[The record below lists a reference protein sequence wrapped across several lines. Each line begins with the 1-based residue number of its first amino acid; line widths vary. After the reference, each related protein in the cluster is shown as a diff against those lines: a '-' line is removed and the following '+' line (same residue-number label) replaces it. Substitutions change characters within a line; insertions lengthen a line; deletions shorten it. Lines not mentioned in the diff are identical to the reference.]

1 MSGGLVIRLRPHEKF
16 VINGV
21 VLENG
26 DRRAKL
32 RIKSQDANV
41 LRMRDALHPNE
52 ATTPVKQ
59 LYYTTQLVVTGDL
72 DGETTV
78 PTLIQGLKDLY
89 TALPDVDCRRC
100 IEDIQSFVNAGE
112 FYKAMKALKS
122 LMPLEQK
129 LLLIAR
135 AKDLNTASHQ
145 SA

>member
-21 VLENG
+21 VMENG
-26 DRRAKL
+26 ERRAKL

-41 LRMRDALHPNE
+41 LRMRDALHPTE

-72 DGETTV
+72 EGEKTIPV
-78 PTLIQGLKDLY
+78 LIAGLKDLY
-89 TALPDVDCRRC
+89 EALPDADCRLC
-100 IEDIQSFVNAGE
+100 IENVQKYINNGE
-112 FYKAMKALKS
+112 FYKAMKSLKS

-135 AKDLNTASHQ
+135 AKEIRGCERQ
-145 SA
+145 SV